1 MLFWMW
7 NRILAVPNLSRLYM
21 SLFLTWNSS
30 VSLMGNFFQ
39 EATSSSSSLSSIMRV
54 TMMPQLTESLK

>member
-21 SLFLTWNSS
+21 SLFLTWKRS
-30 VSLMGNFFQ
+30 VLLMGNFFQ
-39 EATSSSSSLSSIMRV
+39 VTSSSSSLSSIMRV

>member
-21 SLFLTWNSS
+21 SLFLTWKSS